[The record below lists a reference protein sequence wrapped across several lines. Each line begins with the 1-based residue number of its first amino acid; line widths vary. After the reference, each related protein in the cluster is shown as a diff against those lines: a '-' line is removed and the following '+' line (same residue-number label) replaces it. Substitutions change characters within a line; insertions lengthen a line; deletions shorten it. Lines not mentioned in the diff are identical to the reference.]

1 MALVKFSFEMI
12 KAALKLNYQQPRINS
27 YYFCN
32 SCQLNTRSIYSP
44 FDYLIL
50 ILNAFP
56 YFKNVATCLKQ
67 DYTIPSK
74 INRATI
80 EALMSV
86 WLSKDLKI
94 CFYSKFFI
102 HEYFVSFFA
111 IRWNDFYELCRAFTQ
126 YRPIYIQIKPVF
138 CASTLQMDFCYM

>member
-1 MALVKFSFEMI
+1 MFCSF
-12 KAALKLNYQQPRINS
+12 
-27 YYFCN
+27 
-32 SCQLNTRSIYSP
+32 
-44 FDYLIL
+44 IL
-50 ILNAFP
+50 DESAFP

-86 WLSKDLKI
+86 WLSKDFKI
-94 CFYSKFFI
+94 CFYSRFFI
-102 HEYFVSFFA
+102 HEYFVSFFV
-111 IRWNDFYELCRAFTQ
+111 IRWNDFYESCRAFTQ

-138 CASTLQMDFCYM
+138 CASTLQIWIFAICKMSFSVCIIMKLSVTLFKTVTCM